1 MDLLNEEGISKRRSL
16 KLLDFPKST
25 YYFNPKNEDE
35 IVVNEIRRLAFKR
48 KRAGYRMIYKF
59 MRKAGWRIN
68 HKKVYRLY
76 SR

>member
-1 MDLLNEEGISKRRSL
+1 M
-16 KLLDFPKST
+16 
-25 YYFNPKNEDE
+25 
-35 IVVNEIRRLAFKR
+35 VVNEIRRLAFKR